1 VRVLALA
8 HSFPRGADDPVGSF
22 ILRLAVALRS
32 EGIDTR
38 VIAPMAPGLA
48 RRETFEGIEV
58 RRFRYAPASWE
69 TLAYQGDLR
78 DQARSPLG
86 MAKLSSFLVA
96 EYVAGL
102 LAARDFKPDIVHA
115 HWVLP
120 SGLVALAL
128 AGGWRVPLVTTSHGT
143 DVRLAR
149 GNPVAGRVFA
159 EVVRGADA
167 VTMVS
172 SWLAQQAKV
181 LAPDVEPLVAPMP
194 VLPDHFHPGSSRDG
208 NRLLFVG
215 KLNTQKGIGHL
226 LHALSRMRARPTLEI
241 VMGVGSERDHPA
253 TEALAQSLGVAD
265 RLRWFPL
272 LSQADLVRRYQEAT
286 ALVAPFEEEGLGL
299 VPIEAQL
306 CEAPVVGFASGG
318 LTDIVRPEET
328 GLLVPPGDVAA
339 LAAALDRLLALPDR
353 GAGWGREGRRHAL
366 EAFGPAGAAR
376 RYAELYRR
384 LLGVGEAG
392 HA

>member
-1 VRVLALA
+1 MRVLALA
-8 HSFPRGADDPVGSF
+8 HSFPRTADDPVGSF

-32 EGIDTR
+32 EGVETR

-48 RRETFEGIEV
+48 RREAFEGIEV

-69 TLAYQGDLR
+69 TLAYQGDLK
-78 DQARSPLG
+78 DQARSLPG
-86 MAKLSSFLVA
+86 MLKLSAFLVA
-96 EYVAGL
+96 EYVAAL
-102 LAARDFKPDIVHA
+102 MEARDFQPDVIHA

-128 AGGWRVPLVTTSHGT
+128 AGARRVPLVTTSHGT
-143 DVRLAR
+143 DVRLAL
-149 GNPVAGRVFA
+149 GNPPVAGRLFA
-159 EVVRGADA
+159 EVIRGADA

-172 SWLAQQAKV
+172 SWLAQEAKG
-181 LAPDVEPLVAPMP
+181 LAPDVEPVVAPMP
-194 VLPDHFHPGSSRDG
+194 VLPDHFHPGGTRDG

-226 LHALSRMRARPTLEI
+226 LKALSRMRARPVLEI
-241 VMGVGSERDHPA
+241 VMGVGSERDRGP
-253 TEALAQSLGVAD
+253 TEALAQSLGVAEQ
-265 RLRWFPL
+265 LRWFPL
-272 LSQADLVRRYQEAT
+272 LSQAELVRRYQEAT
-286 ALVAPFEEEGLGL
+286 ALVAPFVGEGLGL

-318 LTDIVRPEET
+318 LTDIVQTERT
-328 GLLVPPGDVAA
+328 GLLVPPGDAVA
-339 LAAALDRLLALPDR
+339 LAEALDRLLALPDR
-353 GAGWGREGRRHAL
+353 GATWGREGRRRAL

-384 LLGVGEAG
+384 LKGVGG